1 MQDVYIVEM
10 RFVNGPAEGWFPW
23 FERGSLV
30 EACREILRQR
40 NQAKT
45 QADPREYR
53 ILLLQQLD
61 QGMLYS
67 ETP

>member
-1 MQDVYIVEM
+1 MEDTYIVEM
-10 RFVNGPAEGWFPW
+10 LFVNGPAEGWFPW
-23 FERGSLV
+23 FERGSLAEV
-30 EACREILRQR
+30 GRELEATRKQT
-40 NQAKT
+40 KT